1 MKTTQNAL
9 STEENCTIKEIG
21 SSIFFYFKLFHS
33 AYNLKKFYLL
43 VILKWKKNAYNLLL
57 ILKKKKKTISL
68 WKTVLSPLPNS
79 PYPIKK
85 YDIQGRR

>member
-1 MKTTQNAL
+1 M
-9 STEENCTIKEIG
+9 E
-21 SSIFFYFKLFHS
+21 
-33 AYNLKKFYLL
+33 
-43 VILKWKKNAYNLLL
+43 KNAYNLLL